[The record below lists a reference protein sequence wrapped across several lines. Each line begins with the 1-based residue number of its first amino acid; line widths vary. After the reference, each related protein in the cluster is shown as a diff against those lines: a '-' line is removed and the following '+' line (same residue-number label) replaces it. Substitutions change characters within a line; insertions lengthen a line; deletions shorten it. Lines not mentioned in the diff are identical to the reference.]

1 MDEQFHDLIRFYDNR
16 NPEHLR
22 TIYHVTLDEMLDA
35 LKTKVNLMLN
45 RQRQSYEEEKR
56 FMLNVYI
63 DTVTNLMAAKSLLR
77 RLVRIV
83 KKMGGQAPKE
93 LVRLAE
99 NAQKLLKEGVRD
111 ARTNSTKTA
120 KGTAGGRG
128 GAGKDTNG
136 N

>member
-16 NPEHLR
+16 NPERVR
-22 TIYHVTLDEMLDA
+22 TIYHVTFDEMLDV
-35 LKTKVNLMLN
+35 LRTKVNLMLN
-45 RQRQSYEEEKR
+45 RQRQSYEEERR
-56 FMLNVYI
+56 FMLKAYI
-63 DTVTNLMAAKSLLR
+63 DTVINLMAAKSLLR

-99 NAQKLLKEGVRD
+99 SAQKLLKEGVQD

-120 KGTAGGRG
+120 KGTAGGRRG
-128 GAGKDTNG
+128 TGKDDSG